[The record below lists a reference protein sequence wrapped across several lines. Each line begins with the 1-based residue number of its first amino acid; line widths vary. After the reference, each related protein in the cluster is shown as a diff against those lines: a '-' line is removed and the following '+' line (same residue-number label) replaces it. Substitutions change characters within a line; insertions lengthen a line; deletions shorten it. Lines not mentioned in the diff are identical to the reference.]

1 MLICDGNTK
10 VSTLCFVIC
19 FKNIYFYELYFLL
32 IIKYCNISIKSET
45 ISDALSTF
53 LKSLKK
59 TFVFKETY
67 NLLSDINSL
76 C

>member
-45 ISDALSTF
+45 ISDASST
-53 LKSLKK
+53 
-59 TFVFKETY
+59 VFKIAKE
-67 NLLSDINSL
+67 NF
-76 C
+76 CF